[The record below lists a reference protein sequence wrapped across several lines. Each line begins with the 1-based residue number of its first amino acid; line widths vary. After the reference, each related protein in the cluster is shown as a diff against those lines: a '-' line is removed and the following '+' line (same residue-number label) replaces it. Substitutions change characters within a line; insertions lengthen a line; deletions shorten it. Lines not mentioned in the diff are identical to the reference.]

1 MSDTSPIRALA
12 HLDLLAVLEALFGQV
27 VVPPAV
33 DNELLQPPVGLP
45 RVDVRTLSFVRI
57 QMPGNP
63 NQVQILMATLD
74 PGESEALA
82 LALELETLA
91 ILIDEAAGRKMA
103 RRLGLL
109 PIGVLGTLVKAKQ
122 RGLISVVG
130 PLIDRLKSELGFF
143 ISKPLRDEILR
154 KAGES

>member
-1 MSDTSPIRALA
+1 
-12 HLDLLAVLEALFGQV
+12 
-27 VVPPAV
+27 
-33 DNELLQPPVGLP
+33 
-45 RVDVRTLSFVRI
+45 
-57 QMPGNP
+57 
-63 NQVQILMATLD
+63 MATLD

-91 ILIDEAAGRKMA
+91 ILSDEAAGRKMA
-103 RRLGLL
+103 RRLGLF

-154 KAGES
+154 NAGES